1 MQTKRLLGDGDCA
14 TPVPSKNKHTGS
26 ESVSD
31 YFNETH
37 EQVRQ
42 TARKFI
48 ETHVRPHID
57 DWEEAG
63 EFPREI
69 YQLAGDAGLLGIGF
83 PEALGDIAEGD
94 IFMKVAVS
102 EELIRSTRSEEHT
115 SELQSRPHL
124 VCRLLLEKKKKKTL

>member
-1 MQTKRLLGDGDCA
+1 M
-14 TPVPSKNKHTGS
+14 
-26 ESVSD
+26 SD

-63 EFPREI
+63 ESLVKFINSPATPTLHRLPRSS
-69 YQLAGDAGLLGIGF
+69 G
-83 PEALGDIAEGD
+83 
-94 IFMKVAVS
+94 
-102 EELIRSTRSEEHT
+102 RHR
-115 SELQSRPHL
+115 
-124 VCRLLLEKKKKKTL
+124 